1 MSLTDTAIRNAKP
14 GVTPQAQITNKSY
27 RMYDTGG
34 LYIEVSPSGGKWWR
48 LKFRVDG
55 KEKRLSLGTYPE
67 VGLKDAR
74 RKRDDLRKQLAD
86 GIDPGEH
93 RKAVKISRTEMAA
106 NSFEVV
112 AREWF
117 GKFSP
122 TWAKGHADKLI
133 RRLERDVFPWVGKKP
148 VNSIKPPEVLA
159 VLQRIE
165 SRGAIETAHR
175 AKQNMGQVFRY
186 AIQTGRAESDPTQPL
201 KGALTPV
208 NHKHFPTL
216 TDPKDIGALL
226 RAIEDFSGSHIV
238 KAALKLAPHVFL
250 RPGELRMAEW
260 KDFDLKAG
268 LWTVPASARKLKN
281 AEKQKSSNDHLVP
294 LSTQAIAI
302 LKEIQPISGDKQFV
316 FPGRNGGIPI
326 SNNTLNAALARMG
339 YKETIKVHGFRAM
352 ARTILD
358 ERLGFPPD
366 WIEHQLAHAVRDPLG
381 RAYNRTTHLDG
392 RKKMMQGWADY
403 LDSLKNEAKGSPQF
417 SNNVFKL
424 SKSIQKGNH
433 G

>member
-14 GVTPQAQITNKSY
+14 GINTQGSVTDKPY
-27 RMYDTGG
+27 RMYDSSG
-34 LYIEVSPSGGKWWR
+34 LYLEVSPSGGKWWR
-48 LKFRVDG
+48 LKYRVDG
-55 KEKRLSLGTYPE
+55 KEKRLSLGTYPD

-74 RKRDDLRKQLAD
+74 QKRDDIRKQLAN

-93 RKAVKISRTEMAA
+93 RKAVKVARTEMAA
-106 NSFEVV
+106 NSFEII

-117 GKFSP
+117 AKFSP
-122 TWAKGHADKLI
+122 AWAKGHAEKLI
-133 RRLERDVFPWVGKKP
+133 RRLERDVFPWLGKKP
-148 VNSIKPPEVLA
+148 ITAIKPPEVLS

-175 AKQNMGQVFRY
+175 TKQNIGQVIRF
-186 AIQTGRAESDPTQPL
+186 AIQTGRAETDPTQSL

-216 TDPKDIGALL
+216 TDPREIGALL
-226 RAIEDFSGSHIV
+226 RAIDDFAGSHIV
-238 KAALKLAPHVFL
+238 RAALKLAPLVFL
-250 RPGELRMAEW
+250 RPGELRTAEW
-260 KDFDLKAG
+260 KDFDLEAG
-268 LWTVPASARKLKN
+268 IWTVPANARKLKKT
-281 AEKQKSSNDHLVP
+281 EKQKSSNDHLVP

-302 LKEIQPISGDKQFV
+302 LKSIQPISGNKQFV

-339 YKETIKVHGFRAM
+339 YKDSIKAHGFRAM

-358 ERLGFPPD
+358 ERLGFPVD

-381 RAYNRTTHLDG
+381 RAYNRTSHLDG
-392 RKKMMQGWADY
+392 RMKMMQGWADY
-403 LDSLKNEAKGSPQF
+403 LDTLMSGAEVIPIRLAK
-417 SNNVFKL
+417 K
-424 SKSIQKGNH
+424 
-433 G
+433 